1 MGTLGKKGNK
11 VFELPVLSFHFIS
24 LPRHTARRARLDLG
38 LGPRMTNARGV
49 IFVPL
54 SFSLFSTNQRHL
66 RSVVWEREWQR
77 VGMPPCCQRPLSALK
92 ASS

>member
-24 LPRHTARRARLDLG
+24 LPRHTARRAHLDLG

-49 IFVPL
+49 IFVLL
-54 SFSLFSTNQRHL
+54 SFFPFFQPINGIWG
-66 RSVVWEREWQR
+66 VWG
-77 VGMPPCCQRPLSALK
+77 VGESGKGLVCRRAASARCQP
-92 ASS
+92 